1 MFHTTN
7 KPDWRQEFK
16 RLEGAY
22 APNTLRSYFACFQS
36 FEDWACERGFTPIP
50 ARPSLVAAY
59 VQSMSPELSP
69 ATLRNRICAI
79 RKVHALLRYD
89 DPTGDELVNL
99 AIRRARR
106 SMTARPR
113 QARGITPETLR
124 KMISVQPDNI
134 TGIRNAALL
143 QVGYEILARRSELTA
158 LKLGDLSFLGEGA
171 AKVIIRRGKADP
183 YGSGRS
189 GQLSRKTVYQLQ
201 RWLQCRNP
209 NSDWLFQPVY
219 KNVSIPRS
227 ISYTTL
233 KRVILKSLEES
244 GVDDFG
250 AYSGHS
256 LRVGAAQELLRR
268 GHSTSTIMRAGG
280 WKSVN
285 VLARYLEEAEINLW
299 EGKL

>member
-1 MFHTTN
+1 MLDTIN
-7 KPDWRQEFK
+7 KPDWREEFN

-22 APNTLRSYFACFQS
+22 SPNTLRSYFVCFKS
-36 FEDWACERGFTPIP
+36 FEDWAFERGYTPLP

-59 VQSMSPELSP
+59 VQSISPELSP

-79 RKVHALLRYD
+79 RKVHSLLRYN

-113 QARGITPETLR
+113 QARGVTPEILK
-124 KMISVQPDNI
+124 KMISVQPNDVM
-134 TGIRNAALL
+134 GIRNATLL
-143 QVGYEILARRSELTA
+143 QVGYEILARRSELAA
-158 LKLGDLSFLGEGA
+158 LRLDDVTFLGDGT

-189 GQLSRKTVYQLQ
+189 GHLSRQTVSQL
-201 RWLQCRNP
+201 REWLKCRNP

-227 ISYTTL
+227 I
-233 KRVILKSLEES
+233 
-244 GVDDFG
+244 
-250 AYSGHS
+250 
-256 LRVGAAQELLRR
+256 
-268 GHSTSTIMRAGG
+268 
-280 WKSVN
+280 
-285 VLARYLEEAEINLW
+285 
-299 EGKL
+299 